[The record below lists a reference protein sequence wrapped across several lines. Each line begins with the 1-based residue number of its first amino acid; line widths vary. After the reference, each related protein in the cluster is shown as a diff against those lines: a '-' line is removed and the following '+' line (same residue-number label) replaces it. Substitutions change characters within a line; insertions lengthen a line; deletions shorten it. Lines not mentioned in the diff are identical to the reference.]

1 MGEKAKGILKNKAK
15 PNNVYNNSKFCN
27 IAVEHCPEDTSS
39 DIRISI

>member
-15 PNNVYNNSKFCN
+15 PNDVYIGKFCN

-39 DIRISI
+39 DIQISI